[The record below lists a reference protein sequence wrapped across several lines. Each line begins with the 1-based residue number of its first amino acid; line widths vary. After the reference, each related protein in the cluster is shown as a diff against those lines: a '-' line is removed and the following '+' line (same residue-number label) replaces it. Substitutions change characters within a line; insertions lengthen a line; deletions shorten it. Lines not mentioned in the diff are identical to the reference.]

1 MLICLGLGI
10 FKNSPSDS
18 NVQLN
23 LRRADLVTRGPYVAA
38 LKTLANKQDTLMLHM
53 HVFQDMNQDP

>member
-1 MLICLGLGI
+1 M
-10 FKNSPSDS
+10 
-18 NVQLN
+18 QLN
-23 LRRADLVTRGPYVAA
+23 LGRADLMTRGLYVAA